1 MLWAICGG
9 TMLRQVAPFVTLFI
23 ALNIPGIVNAQNPDA
38 TKGLEGID
46 IVVEG
51 FNKDVDLGFS
61 PQDVDSQVLVAI
73 KRDIPK
79 LPVGKRFGAYIY
91 VRITSITIPGGF
103 ASNVSVQLRRLSHI
117 IRENQT
123 DTGILVVATLWE
135 KGSILSGS
143 ASTIRS
149 RIFEEI
155 NEELT
160 EFAANYYRENP

>member
-9 TMLRQVAPFVTLFI
+9 TMLRLALFVTLFI
-23 ALNIPGIVNAQNPDA
+23 ALSIPGIVNAQNQDA

-46 IVVEG
+46 IVIEG

-73 KRDIPK
+73 KRDLPK
-79 LPVGKRFGAYIY
+79 LPVGKRFAAYIY
-91 VRITSITIPGGF
+91 VRITTITITGGY
-103 ASNVSVQLRRLSHI
+103 ASNVSVELRRLSHI
-117 IRENQT
+117 SRENQT
-123 DTGILVVATLWE
+123 DTGILVVGAVWQ
-135 KGSILSGS
+135 KGAILSGT

-160 EFAANYYRENP
+160 AFAADYYRENP